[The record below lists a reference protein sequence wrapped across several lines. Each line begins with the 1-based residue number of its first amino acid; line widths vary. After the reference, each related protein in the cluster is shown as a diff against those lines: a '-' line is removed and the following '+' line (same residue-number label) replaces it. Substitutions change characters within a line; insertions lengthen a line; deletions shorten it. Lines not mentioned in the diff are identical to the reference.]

1 MKNTFII
8 IDDDVSVVSMIKNI
22 IRQNDLGKVVAEFNN
37 GKDVVDE
44 ILFYDPDIV
53 LVDYLLPSTDGV
65 EIVNGILERGYKG
78 KIVMISQVE
87 DPSMVANAYKNGVLF
102 FIKKPINVIE
112 VVNVIKNVT
121 RNIELEKS
129 MSLIKKALGSV
140 AQANHRNGSQENR
153 DQTIDTILTNIG
165 VISDPG
171 TKNLISLINKILDS
185 KGQDKNSPYKL
196 QDFYIE
202 IANEESRDNNS
213 PTKPNTVEQRIRRTI
228 QKALVNIAEFGIDD
242 YYNPIFMEY
251 STLLFDF
258 SQVRQEMNYIQGNSK
273 KRGTINIRK
282 FIEGIVAKID

>member
-37 GKDVVDE
+37 GKDVIDE

-202 IANEESRDNNS
+202 IANEESRDKDS
-213 PTKPNTVEQRIRRTI
+213 QTKPNTVEQRIRRTI